1 MKDEYNKIYEQLFD
15 YYEENDLFYKIN
27 PDYSKALQ
35 YIYYEFKDYN
45 LRRQIFSERVK
56 RNIMDFEYKNRF
68 PLRSDAKFFLVSTF
82 DNMIVKP
89 ILQNYLEKK
98 KLETNNY
105 YSDFESGL
113 FEIIDYDIK
122 LILNN
127 SLTKRQ
133 GEEKISAHQIIRS
146 VDNLWGEMKSSKIEI
161 WG

>member
-1 MKDEYNKIYEQLFD
+1 MKDEYDKIYEQLFD
-15 YYEENDLFYKIN
+15 YYEEGDLFYKIN
-27 PDYSKALQ
+27 PDYSKVLQ

-56 RNIMDFEYKNRF
+56 RNIMDFEYQNKF

-82 DNMIVKP
+82 DNMIIKP
-89 ILQNYLEKK
+89 ILQNYLEKNR
-98 KLETNNY
+98 LGTNNY
-105 YSDFESGL
+105 YSDFESEL

-127 SLTKRQ
+127 SLNKRQ
-133 GEEKISAHQIIRS
+133 GEEKISGHQIIRS

>member
-15 YYEENDLFYKIN
+15 YYEEGDLFYKIN
-27 PDYSKALQ
+27 PDYSKVLQ
-35 YIYYEFKDYN
+35 NIYYEFKDYN

-56 RNIMDFEYKNRF
+56 RNIMDFEYQNKF

-89 ILQNYLEKK
+89 ILQNYLEKNR
-98 KLETNNY
+98 LGTNNY
-105 YSDFESGL
+105 YSDFESEL

-127 SLTKRQ
+127 SLNKRQ
-133 GEEKISAHQIIRS
+133 GEEKISGHQIIRS